1 MLKKCN
7 WYTKPLKEGGENY
20 SQFRGVRLLVCSYEC
35 SKKLKSYI
43 LGEE

>member
-7 WYTKPLKEGGENY
+7 WCTKPIKEGEENY
-20 SQFRGVRLLVCSYEC
+20 LPFRVVRLLVCSYEC